1 MRESREKKEGE
12 GEGDGGGAN
21 VLRGERGRAG
31 APGIE
36 PGPIVR
42 RQRGT
47 NTLRRLPS
55 ESFIAL
61 SAFRISYMVCIFT
74 S

>member
-1 MRESREKKEGE
+1 VRGRRDGE
-12 GEGDGGGAN
+12 GAN
-21 VLRGERGRAG
+21 VLRGERGKAG

-42 RQRGT
+42 RQKGT
-47 NTLRRLPS
+47 NTPRRLPS

-61 SAFRISYMVCIFT
+61 HAFRISYGLYIYIVIFT
-74 S
+74 SY